1 VNDPSWFGLVG
12 PAKLPEPVLAR
23 VHEAVT
29 KALAAPEVRERM
41 QNVGAVP
48 VGSSPREF
56 ADQIR
61 REVDRH
67 KRVAAEGGIRIE

>member
-1 VNDPSWFGLVG
+1 
-12 PAKLPEPVLAR
+12 
-23 VHEAVT
+23 
-29 KALAAPEVRERM
+29 M

-48 VGSSPREF
+48 SGKSPREF
-56 ADQIR
+56 GAKIR